1 VNPLAVQGPQAED
14 VVAEVF
20 GEAVRAIKFFRFE
33 TLNFRGHPLRVSR
46 SGWSAQGGFEILVDD
61 WEIGGL
67 LYDAI
72 CEAGAKYD
80 IGPGCPNLIE
90 RIEAGLMTYGTDI
103 TPEHTALEAGLEKY
117 CSLDSDIDAIGIDA
131 LRKQRAQGLPQ
142 RIVGFNVGGDR
153 VPGQRDPWPV
163 MAKGKKVGQITSITW
178 SPRLEYNVALGMVE
192 LEYAPLGTELTL
204 VAPDAERR
212 ATICEVPFTGAS
224 QR

>member
-1 VNPLAVQGPQAED
+1 MNPLAVQGPQAED

-20 GEAVRAIKFFRFE
+20 GEEVRAIKFFRFE
-33 TLNFRGHPLRVSR
+33 TLKFRGHPLRVSR

-103 TPEHTALEAGLEKY
+103 TREHTALEAGLEKY

-163 MAKGKKVGQITSITW
+163 MANGKKVGQITSVTW

-192 LEYAPLGTELTL
+192 LDFAPLGTELTL

>member
-1 VNPLAVQGPQAED
+1 
-14 VVAEVF
+14 
-20 GEAVRAIKFFRFE
+20 
-33 TLNFRGHPLRVSR
+33 
-46 SGWSAQGGFEILVDD
+46 LVDD

-103 TPEHTALEAGLEKY
+103 TREHTALEAGLEKY

-131 LRKQRAQGLPQ
+131 LRAQRAQGLPQ
-142 RIVGFNVGGDR
+142 RIVGFTVGGDR

-163 MAKGKKVGQITSITW
+163 MANGNKVGQITSITW
-178 SPRLEYNVALGMVE
+178 SPRLECNVALGMVE